1 MSAALGLELLQTR
14 KETVTFED
22 IRKGGKLN
30 NELSRVEWKEVDVCG
45 CLRCRSCFL
54 DRFFSSVFPHFLVW
68 HAVPICIS
76 ITSQHREA
84 NHADL
89 Q

>member
-22 IRKGGKLN
+22 FRKGGKLN

-54 DRFFSSVFPHFLVW
+54 DRFFSLRFSSFSGVACCAHLYFHYIP
-68 HAVPICIS
+68 ASGGKP
-76 ITSQHREA
+76 R
-84 NHADL
+84 
-89 Q
+89 